1 MEKEWIGI
9 PAERWLEK
17 QPNLYA
23 IDSEVIPKLHYAAD
37 KDDFLLVRGHDIYRM
52 SLHEAEEV
60 TRAINKAM
68 QNLIEYVEESK
79 VDPFAIPEWLTTR
92 VKPEEIG
99 DYVGL

>member
-52 SLHEAEEV
+52 SLHEAEEWIRRCLNPRMAEEMAEIV
-60 TRAINKAM
+60 ADCKEYRRGEFMPLVKTRAWA
-68 QNLIEYVEESK
+68 L
-79 VDPFAIPEWLTTR
+79 
-92 VKPEEIG
+92 G
-99 DYVGL
+99 